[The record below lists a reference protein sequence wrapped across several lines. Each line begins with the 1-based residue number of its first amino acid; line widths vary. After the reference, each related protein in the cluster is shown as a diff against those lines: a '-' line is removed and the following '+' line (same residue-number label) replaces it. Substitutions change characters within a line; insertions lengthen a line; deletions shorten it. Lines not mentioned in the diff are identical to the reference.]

1 MEKSLRL
8 DFLALNN
15 KVEYEA
21 SLAGMTM
28 VKKLRGKVMKVFFDS
43 RLIVRQVKR
52 EFEARDLRMQW
63 YLGKIKQL
71 QSIF

>member
-28 VKKLRGKVMKVFFDS
+28 VKKLGGKVMKVFFDS